1 MDMMGITVYVV
12 KSKGEV
18 SFLHDTAFA
27 KPLLHL
33 EYNPEKRELLFVF
46 EDHSQIP
53 FGEPVKQEIGEYLQ
67 NVDEAAFF
75 QMDMKAQKPVNG
87 FSAPIK
93 TVTYI

>member
-33 EYNPEKRELLFVF
+33 EYNAEKRELLFVF
-46 EDHSQIP
+46 EDHSQMP
-53 FGEPVKQEIGEYLQ
+53 FGEPVKKEIGEYLLS
-67 NVDEAAFF
+67 VEKASFF
-75 QMDMKAQKPVNG
+75 QMDMKTQKPVGG
-87 FSAPIK
+87 FSVPIK